1 MNGEEESKSTT
12 HFPSEGEKKP
22 IAEMRVKEGRMS
34 YISEIRSKIT
44 EGKFLKTDKF
54 RALFRNQASEA
65 QPMKQ
70 ES

>member
-1 MNGEEESKSTT
+1 
-12 HFPSEGEKKP
+12 
-22 IAEMRVKEGRMS
+22 MS

-70 ES
+70 ECHDNSVNLRFAENRATLKVL